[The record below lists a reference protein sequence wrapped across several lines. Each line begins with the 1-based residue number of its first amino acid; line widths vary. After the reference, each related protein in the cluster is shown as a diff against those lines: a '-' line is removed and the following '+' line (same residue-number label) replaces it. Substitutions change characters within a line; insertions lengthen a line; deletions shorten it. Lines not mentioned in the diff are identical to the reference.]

1 MECLVNRLVLQASVV
16 VALLATVAARP
27 SPAAEPSETL
37 LPETTK
43 GYLSIPDWGRLES
56 DFNSTQ
62 LGELANDEIMR
73 PFIEDLKRQI
83 RQNGARRLEKLGIT
97 FEDLR
102 GIVGGETALAMIQLD
117 EQGAAQVALVDVT
130 GHEAE
135 ARKLLDRMAENLT
148 RQGGRRLRKATDSSV
163 AIFELPRRE
172 GERQGRQTASFLKGS
187 LLCIGSDMRAVE
199 DILRATSVERKAS
212 LGTLPAFRQSMA
224 HLDKARGESGKAP
237 HIRWFIEPFGYA
249 ECVRMLEPPKE
260 KPNPD
265 VLRVLRKQE
274 FTAIRGLSGHV
285 TFAAERYELLH
296 RTMIFA
302 PPAAAGDSKS
312 GEKYKLAARMLDFPN
327 SENLRAETWVPRDL
341 ATYSTWNWSIQKAF
355 DASKTLV
362 DEWFGE
368 PDEAI
373 FQSVLD
379 DMRDAKDGPRVD
391 IEKDLVG
398 NLADRV
404 TLITDYETPVGPK
417 SERWLAGVKTTDAR
431 AVAMALEKSLKNEP
445 NVQRRQVSGFTV
457 WEIAEQQ
464 QAHTEALVVEI
475 PGGVVRHADIEV
487 EEYEPV
493 AFQPG
498 KARAKQRTKRLQ
510 KQTQQ
515 QQRVI
520 QNMALTVAY
529 DHLFVASHVD
539 MLARVLNQAGAEG
552 APSGAD
558 KAAATEHL
566 GSAADYRRVVEE
578 MQALGADSVAAR
590 FFSRS
595 DEAFRINYELL
606 RTNEMP
612 KAQSIMGKLLNELL
626 ADGKPGTVR
635 RARLDGSKLPPYDAV
650 RRYLGPT
657 GGFVVTE
664 PDGWMV
670 TGFML
675 DKEMM
680 VRKAE
685 TE

>member
-16 VALLATVAARP
+16 VALFATVAARP
-27 SPAAEPSETL
+27 MPAAERSETL

-62 LGELANDEIMR
+62 LGELANDELMR

-83 RQNGARRLEKLGIT
+83 RQNGARRLEKLGVT
-97 FEDLR
+97 FEELR
-102 GIVGGETALAMIQLD
+102 AIVGGETALAMVQLD
-117 EQGAAQVALVDVT
+117 EQSAAQVALVDVT

-135 ARKLLDRMAENLT
+135 AKKLLDRMADNLT

-163 AIFELPRRE
+163 AVFELPRRE
-172 GERQGRQTASFLKGS
+172 GERQARQTASFLKGS
-187 LLCIGSDMRAVE
+187 LLCIGSDVRVVE
-199 DILRATSVERKAS
+199 NILRGTSVERKSSLAS
-212 LGTLPAFRQSMA
+212 LPAFGESMA
-224 HLDKARGESGKAP
+224 RLEKARGESGKTP
-237 HIRWFIEPFGYA
+237 HVRWFIEPFGYA
-249 ECVRMLEPPKE
+249 ECVRILEPPKE

-265 VLRVLRKQE
+265 VLRVLRKQG

-285 TFAAERYELLH
+285 TFATERHELLH
-296 RTMIFA
+296 RTMILA
-302 PPAAAGDSKS
+302 PPVAADSESGD
-312 GEKYKLAARMLDFPN
+312 KYKLAARMLDFPN
-327 SENLRAETWVPRDL
+327 TDTLRAETWVPRDL
-341 ATYSTWNWSIQKAF
+341 ATYATWNWEIQKAF
-355 DASKTLV
+355 AASKTLV

-373 FQSVLD
+373 FDSVLA
-379 DMRDAKDGPRVD
+379 DMRDAKDGPKVD

-398 NLADRV
+398 NLGHRV
-404 TLITDYETPVGPK
+404 TLITDYATPVGPK
-417 SERWLAGVKTTDAR
+417 SERWLAGVRTTDSKT
-431 AVAMALEKSLKNEP
+431 VALALEKALKNEP
-445 NVQRRQVSGFTV
+445 NVRRREVGGFTV

-475 PGGVVRHADIEV
+475 PGGLVQHADLEV

-498 KARAKQRTKRLQ
+498 KARQKRRTKRLQ
-510 KQTQQ
+510 KQQQQQ

-539 MLARVLNQAGAEG
+539 MLSRALKQAGAE
-552 APSGAD
+552 
-558 KAAATEHL
+558 KASSSEHL
-566 GSAADYRRVVEE
+566 GTAADYRRVVEE
-578 MQALGADSVAAR
+578 LEALGADSIAAR

-606 RTNEMP
+606 RTNQMP
-612 KAQSIMGKLLNELL
+612 KAQNIAGKLLNELL

-635 RARLDGSKLPPYDAV
+635 RARLDGSKLPAYDAV
-650 RRYLGPT
+650 RRYLGPA

-664 PDGWMV
+664 PEGWLV

-675 DKEMM
+675 EKETM
-680 VRKAE
+680 VKKE
-685 TE
+685 E